1 MTFVPNLLLTQKKNP
16 MEAQSHRSEK
26 EKGNPVTQSIQQ
38 LHKMLSN

>member
-1 MTFVPNLLLTQKKNP
+1 MTFVPNLLLTQKKP